1 MKKLNNKGFTLIELL
16 VVILIISI
24 LAAIALPKYA
34 RSVEK
39 SRVSEAKTVMGV
51 INHAQTIYH
60 IQHAPDYATDFSALD
75 VDLVGGTVSND
86 TYTTDTFVYT
96 LESDRITAERR
107 NSDAYVVGIIYE
119 DGSLCCTNGTD
130 ASFDIC
136 STLSPDSTC

>member
-1 MKKLNNKGFTLIELL
+1 MKKLNKKGFTLIELL
-16 VVILIISI
+16 VVILIIAI

-39 SRVSEAKTVMGV
+39 SRVSEAKSIMGV

-60 IQHAPDYATDFSALD
+60 IQHAPDYATDFDNLD
-75 VDLVGGTVSND
+75 VDLIGGTISGD
-86 TYTTDTFVYT
+86 TYTTNTFVYT
-96 LESDRITAERR
+96 LESDKITAERR

-136 STLSPDSTC
+136 STLSSDSTC

>member
-1 MKKLNNKGFTLIELL
+1 MKELTNKGFTLIELL
-16 VVILIISI
+16 VVILIIAI

-39 SRVSEAKTVMGV
+39 SRVSEARTIMGV

-60 IQHAPDYATDFSALD
+60 IQNAPDYATDFENLD
-75 VDLVGGTVSND
+75 VDLVGGTVSGD

-96 LESDRITAERR
+96 LESDKITAERR
-107 NSDAYVVGIIYE
+107 NSDAYVVGIVYE

-136 STLSPDSTC
+136 STLSPEGTC